1 MEISVKKTKVMVM
14 SGSGRIK
21 QHMKLN
27 NMPLERITRFKYF
40 GSWIADEA
48 RSDDD
53 IRARVG
59 LAKAAF
65 WQNMR
70 RNIRF
75 KTKLKTLNTM
85 SSVLN
90 YGCES

>member
-1 MEISVKKTKVMVM
+1 MVM
-14 SGSGRIK
+14 NGTGRIK
-21 QHMKLN
+21 QGVKLN
-27 NMPLERITRFKYF
+27 NVPLERVTRFKYLR
-40 GSWIADEA
+40 SWITDDA

-65 WQNMR
+65 WQNKELMR

-75 KTKLKTLNTM
+75 KRKLKILDTYVF
-85 SSVLN
+85 SVL
-90 YGCES
+90 